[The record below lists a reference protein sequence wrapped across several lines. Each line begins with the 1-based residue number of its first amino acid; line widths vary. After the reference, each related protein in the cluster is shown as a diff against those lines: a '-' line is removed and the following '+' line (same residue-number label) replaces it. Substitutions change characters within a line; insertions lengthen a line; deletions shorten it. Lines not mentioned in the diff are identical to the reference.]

1 MGIKRRGGFGLIE
14 VMVAVTIIM
23 IVLGGTGALVNQS
36 INATGDAR
44 EKIIAE
50 GLAQD
55 MLEKARNNRDLNR
68 ELNDVANGFPIQ
80 GQTVP
85 VHNTTY
91 CQSFNDVS
99 ETGLTARRLTATI
112 KWPECGGDQKYIL
125 TTILYNHD

>member
-1 MGIKRRGGFGLIE
+1 MTKRRGGFGLVE

-68 ELNDVANGFPIQ
+68 ALNNAANNFPVQ
-80 GQTVP
+80 GQTVT
-85 VHNTTY
+85 VHNTSY
-91 CQSFNDVS
+91 CQSFDEIS
-99 ETGLTARRLTATI
+99 ETGLVAKRVTATI
-112 KWPECGGDQKYIL
+112 KWPGCGGDQKYIL